1 MKDIEKL
8 KALLNEFGVEYSTEA
23 VDDGVG
29 IVCRSGA
36 DKVDGYCS
44 FFVEFQFEEDGR
56 FKKIGIWEN

>member
-44 FFVEFQFEEDGR
+44 FFLLNFNLKRMGDSR
-56 FKKIGIWEN
+56 K